1 MEVATPDRR
10 SSLNIS
16 RHLRR
21 REWSKRRAE
30 ATAGDSDSRYLCR
43 RFPST
48 EANMRDL
55 SRDLVGHFGCV
66 NAVEFSPDGT
76 TLASGGD
83 DKRLLVSDCLLRHER
98 LL

>member
-1 MEVATPDRR
+1 MEAASNR

-16 RHLRR
+16 GHLRR
-21 REWSKRRAE
+21 REWSKRRA
-30 ATAGDSDSRYLCR
+30 AAGASDSRFLCK
-43 RFPST
+43 RFSST
-48 EANMRDL
+48 SNMRDF

-83 DKRLLVSDCLLRHER
+83 DKRLLVSDSLLGHKS